1 MPTVDAGPRVLI
13 RNLRRI
19 MADPGDAQSRLD
31 RIVQQIARIMV
42 AEVSSIYVR
51 RRDGSFELV
60 TTEGLNPGA
69 VGNTHMARGEG
80 LVGLV
85 GETARPVALDD
96 AQSHPS
102 FSYRPETGE
111 EIYHSFLGV
120 PVLRS
125 GRVLGVLTIQNE
137 AKRTYS
143 EDEAEALQT
152 TAMVLAEL
160 LVSHELLH
168 DADDPDAGGRGRA
181 ALVRGTTLVDGIA
194 LGHIVLH
201 RPRVVI
207 KKLIAEKPSVEMDRL
222 DAAVTH
228 LRGAIDA
235 MLERREISRAG
246 EHREILETY
255 RMFAHDRGWLGRMQD
270 AVKGGLTAE
279 AAVERVRNDQRA
291 RMLRNESPYWRERF
305 RDVDD
310 LSDRLLRALV
320 GEDQTSASN
329 ELPEDGILVA
339 RSMGP
344 AELLDYDSSRI
355 RGLVVEDGGPNSHVA
370 VVARALGITAIGQ
383 ARGIVDQAE
392 AGDDIMIDGDLGE
405 VHVRP
410 TPEIIEAFADKVRFR
425 ATRQKLY
432 QELRDIPAVTRDGER
447 IALSINAGLMVD
459 LPHLEQSGAD
469 GIGLFRTELEFMISS
484 SFPRRERQT
493 EIYSQIFAATGDL
506 PVTFRSLDI
515 GGDKLLPYLRHADEP
530 NPAIGWRSIRIGL
543 DRPVLLRTQF
553 RALLRA
559 SAGKDLRIMIP
570 MVSDVSEFERAREIF
585 ERERNAHAAR
595 RHAQPRSIKFGAMIE
610 VPALL
615 WQLDALFDTADFVSV
630 GSNDLLQFLFAADR
644 GNQRV
649 SERFDPISLP
659 VMKVLRDIVETAN
672 AHDVPVTLCGE
683 LAGSTIGAMAL
694 IGLGYRSLSVAPAN
708 VGPVKAMIL
717 SLDMARTSQFF
728 TSMLDAETRDV
739 RAAIED
745 FAARNGVNLAGDP
758 SAVGPRA
765 TNDDDDLM
773 RAAGA

>member
-1 MPTVDAGPRVLI
+1 MHQGDAGPRVLI
-13 RNLRRI
+13 RNLRQI
-19 MADPGDAQSRLD
+19 MAEPADAQTRLD
-31 RIVQQIARIMV
+31 RIVRQIARIMIS
-42 AEVSSIYVR
+42 EVSSLYVR
-51 RRDGSFELV
+51 RRDDSYGLIA
-60 TTEGLNPGA
+60 TEGLNPGA

-85 GETARPVALDD
+85 AETARPVSLDD
-96 AQSHPS
+96 AQTHPS

-111 EIYHSFLGV
+111 ESYHSFLGV
-120 PVLRS
+120 PILRG

-137 AKRTYS
+137 TRRSYTD
-143 EDEAEALQT
+143 DEAEALQT

-160 LVSHELLH
+160 LISNEMLH
-168 DADDPDAGGRGRA
+168 DAYDPETSGRGRGV
-181 ALVRGTTLVDGIA
+181 LVKGVTLVDGIA
-194 LGHIVLH
+194 LGHVVLH

-207 KKLIAEKPSVEMDRL
+207 RKLIADTPAIERERL
-222 DAAVTH
+222 DRAVTH
-228 LRGAIDA
+228 LREAIDA

-255 RMFAHDRGWLGRMQD
+255 RMFAHDRGWIGRMRD
-270 AVKGGLTAE
+270 SIRGGLTAE

-320 GEDQTSASN
+320 GESQTAASI

-344 AELLDYDSSRI
+344 AELLDYDRSRI

-383 ARGIVDQAE
+383 TRGIIDLAE
-392 AGDDIMIDGDLGE
+392 AGDEIMIDSDQQE

-425 ATRQKLY
+425 ARRQ
-432 QELRDIPAVTRDGER
+432 QQFRESRDVEARTRDGER
-447 IALSINAGLMVD
+447 IALQINAGLVMD

-469 GIGLFRTELEFMISS
+469 GIGLFRTELEFMVSS

-493 EIYSQIFAATGDL
+493 EIYRQIFDAADAR
-506 PVTFRSLDI
+506 PVTFRALDI

-530 NPAIGWRSIRIGL
+530 NPAIGWRSIRISL

-559 SAGKDLRIMIP
+559 ADGRPLRIMMP
-570 MVSDVSEFERAREIF
+570 MISEVSEYRRARQIF
-585 ERERNAHAAR
+585 ELECELHVQRGY
-595 RHAQPRSIKFGAMIE
+595 PRPADIAIGAMIE

-615 WQLDALFDTADFVSV
+615 WQLDALFDAVDFVSV

-649 SERFDPISLP
+649 SDRFDPVSLP
-659 VMKVLRDIVETAN
+659 VLKVLRDIVETAQ

-683 LAGSTIGAMAL
+683 
-694 IGLGYRSLSVAPAN
+694 
-708 VGPVKAMIL
+708 
-717 SLDMARTSQFF
+717 
-728 TSMLDAETRDV
+728 
-739 RAAIED
+739 
-745 FAARNGVNLAGDP
+745 
-758 SAVGPRA
+758 
-765 TNDDDDLM
+765 
-773 RAAGA
+773 